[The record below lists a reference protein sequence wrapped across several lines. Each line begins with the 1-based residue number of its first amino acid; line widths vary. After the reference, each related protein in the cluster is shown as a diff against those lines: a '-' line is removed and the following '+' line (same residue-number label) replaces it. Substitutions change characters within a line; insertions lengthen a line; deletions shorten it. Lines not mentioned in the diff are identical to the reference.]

1 MPSFHLLL
9 LQQRQQQLEAAP
21 RASSHVGAQLRGVP
35 RAPKVRRR
43 QKAESQSSKRAAP
56 RFGVV
61 KPLLFKVR
69 AEDQPQGPQPGV
81 SWAQTLRSCCRHA
94 KAESQ
99 VICVHVS
106 VADHPLLA
114 PKSGKSQALNGKQ
127 SDECRLSHCRGG
139 DTESQP
145 LLTTGE
151 PRRGRRESTAGS
163 PGRPTS
169 FPCRSPRSP
178 RQRFAPGSFPLPHS
192 AVSRQSP
199 RRTPPSAP
207 PSSAFPWRA
216 RSSARPLPAMLRRT
230 LLLLSLLLVR
240 RDSAGGSGAGEWGA
254 LGEGTVLRP
263 AGCGGGRGICG
274 EICSESAVAQLLA
287 RTLWGAGGEELGR
300 PPQVCA
306 PHCAVAGYPGYRRA
320 RMSLLGGAALEG
332 FLRASQTCGRVEGKR
347 VQRKKSV
354 SFLHCP
360 AQQVARAPYPP
371 RYPVQA
377 HPSLPPALE
386 LAEGRSVKVTFASY
400 PAKVLS
406 CLPKARNSHGPA
418 FSSNADGREC
428 NMTQQAA
435 CGDRCIPVAW
445 LCNGEQE
452 CPDGT
457 DEQCEE
463 PCGGHLQ
470 AWQCDDGT
478 CIAISWLCDGAG
490 DCLDGSDEVNCER
503 MTACPEQKV
512 QCPGMSQCLDTWE
525 LCDVYQDCE
534 DGSNKE
540 HCPQSHC
547 LAGQWQCQNKLCVMD
562 SWKCDGVDHCGD
574 SSDEEDCAL
583 CPEGTVR
590 CDEGKC
596 VRESSMCDGKADCT
610 DGADEPA
617 TCGKNCSVVNAGCE
631 GLCSDTAWGARC
643 SCGSGW
649 QLQPDGRSCADVDE
663 CSMAFGPCDQ
673 LCHNT
678 PGSYSCD
685 CVQGYK
691 LYNGSKC
698 RVTDGDV
705 KILIAADQALGV
717 LDQRTGI
724 YESLIPTRTRPSSV
738 AYDLERS
745 TYFWVDKT
753 LNVFVSG
760 KPNFVLLYPE
770 LTTVNSISLDWFTG
784 QLYWAS
790 SFARAICAGLSD
802 GRGYVKILEKDIVP
816 EQLVVFPA
824 KKYLY
829 WVNGG
834 EKGRSTI
841 ETAGM
846 DGSDRKV
853 LEVVTTQQPLGLTL
867 DHVTG
872 RLYWISG
879 YKQSIETVKVDGSGR
894 YSFPKNLEDE
904 DPVGLAVFENSFF
917 WASKTQL
924 FHTSLYGPEE
934 RRVLLDASISAFS
947 VLHRSL
953 QPPSRPPACVP
964 GVCSHLCLLSPVHP
978 KGSKCVC
985 PEGMFLLPSGTCSEL
1000 KLVISSGKRLY
1011 LLKVGS
1017 MGSAIERTLIQEHPG
1032 NVYLLDIDWKRN
1044 FIYWTNAQGHLVYST
1059 GYSGQKQEIWTQ
1071 HTVCSANVDI
1081 PTGNVYWLPC
1091 DRSAIQKTTIPGADT
1106 KSLYRT
1112 GGIILQLLL
1121 DWPRRAL
1128 YWVESS
1134 SHLQSMTLDG
1144 RNRQAVWRGTW
1155 TADIQMALDLSSA
1168 SILWTSKGL
1177 GLQSLSLLKNRTYSL
1192 NKSWSDGLIAAHTP
1206 YLVTI
1211 DKAALVL
1218 WNRKTLEPF
1227 SVLKEPHIRKMVIL
1241 AENQEVP
1248 DPEDEGAAPAA
1259 LPAPPLLCAPSSVP
1273 CREEK
1278 KCISL
1283 ESLCDGEHDCQDGS
1297 DEENC
1302 AQICH
1307 KPGFFQCLD
1316 GSRCL
1321 EGKFHCD
1328 GAQQCPDGSDEVAC
1342 WKPTEDCSL
1351 HCDEQTRCIP
1361 KSWLCDGNLDCSDK
1375 KDEEGCIH
1383 ENCSTSEFNCKSG
1396 QCVSYSL
1403 HCDGNPDC
1411 LDHSD
1416 EEGCPAAR
1424 PPWCPMGEVKCRSS
1438 GECVLA
1444 EWLCDHDLDCKDGSD
1459 EKDCDPEALRCS
1471 PRQWACAS
1479 RDQCV
1484 PDFWHCDGERD
1495 CRDGSDEAGC
1505 PPQKCWGSEFQCGT
1519 SICLNF
1525 SLVCDGKED
1534 CADSSDEGGRCQQSA
1549 CSPGQCPHTCYPS
1562 PAGPVCACEPGFEL
1576 ESSRGI
1582 CEDVDECQGFGSQPC
1597 SHTCINT
1604 KGSYICTCHPGYS
1617 LEPDGHTCK
1626 ATGTEPI
1633 LIVAVQSSLFLYG
1646 LRSLKEDIL
1655 ATIDKNLIIFSVD
1668 YDLVDQKVFWADF
1681 NAESIQWISMDTTKK
1696 GTVVKG
1702 IKSDCIAVDWIG
1714 RNLYWTDG
1722 TAGQILAIPLTAVW
1736 RGKSE
1741 YTIVLDDDLTQPRSL
1756 ALDPLNGL
1764 MYWSEIGEKPQIEKA
1779 GMDGSSR
1786 KILIDQG
1793 LGRPS
1798 SITLDQLSWKI
1809 FWSDDKFH
1817 SIGSANL
1824 DGTGVSMLQ
1833 LTQIKNPFSVTV
1845 FEDEVFWSEMKTR
1858 TVQRVR
1864 KMTGKNRAVLI
1875 KRSGQPYGLKIMH
1888 EVLQPRSLNPCLD
1901 TRCSHL
1907 CLLSPRSKGSCHC
1920 PVGFLLADDG
1930 LNCVPLRESAFIF
1943 LVLPTVITQ
1952 IYLKNL
1958 KALPRQATLPE
1969 HKILPFTNVNQ
1980 LASVDYLVQEK
1991 ALYLSELNN
2000 GDIRLLRLEESGT
2013 LSWRKLISVEGS
2025 VIDLAVDWLSGNI
2038 YWIDSENP
2046 HINVASSKGQY
2057 AIVLLRENLSHPSSI
2072 VLHPPAAA
2080 MCFVDL
2086 GPWNDGSHES
2096 SIECAAMD
2104 GSGRKVLWQKSQVPV
2119 GLAFSDSGTRLYWAD
2134 SAQITKV
2141 WYSKTEVSEN
2151 WWFQIDQK
2159 IVDLKV
2165 YSSFNQQGNNSCS
2178 KDNGGCS
2185 HICLPNPKG
2194 QTCKCP
2200 SGYYL
2205 ADANKCIEA
2214 IQCSVSSLPCKDGQ
2228 KCISMEQVCDGHSDC
2243 LDGSDEMHC
2252 EPCSSAF
2259 CNGRGT
2265 CTVEGKLRKCS
2276 CLTDHGRE
2284 FCEEAQN
2291 SVPGYIAL
2299 SITMAF
2305 SLVLV
2310 ALGTLTYFRRVH
2322 ELKRRSSRNLAC
2334 DKEHNQEEENLM
2346 NSEIF
2351 VNEAY
2356 DEQELLTSLR
2366 TD

>member
-1 MPSFHLLL
+1 
-9 LQQRQQQLEAAP
+9 R
-21 RASSHVGAQLRGVP
+21 
-35 RAPKVRRR
+35 
-43 QKAESQSSKRAAP
+43 
-56 RFGVV
+56 
-61 KPLLFKVR
+61 
-69 AEDQPQGPQPGV
+69 
-81 SWAQTLRSCCRHA
+81 
-94 KAESQ
+94 
-99 VICVHVS
+99 
-106 VADHPLLA
+106 
-114 PKSGKSQALNGKQ
+114 
-127 SDECRLSHCRGG
+127 
-139 DTESQP
+139 
-145 LLTTGE
+145 
-151 PRRGRRESTAGS
+151 
-163 PGRPTS
+163 
-169 FPCRSPRSP
+169 
-178 RQRFAPGSFPLPHS
+178 
-192 AVSRQSP
+192 
-199 RRTPPSAP
+199 
-207 PSSAFPWRA
+207 
-216 RSSARPLPAMLRRT
+216 
-230 LLLLSLLLVR
+230 
-240 RDSAGGSGAGEWGA
+240 
-254 LGEGTVLRP
+254 
-263 AGCGGGRGICG
+263 
-274 EICSESAVAQLLA
+274 
-287 RTLWGAGGEELGR
+287 
-300 PPQVCA
+300 
-306 PHCAVAGYPGYRRA
+306 
-320 RMSLLGGAALEG
+320 
-332 FLRASQTCGRVEGKR
+332 
-347 VQRKKSV
+347 
-354 SFLHCP
+354 
-360 AQQVARAPYPP
+360 
-371 RYPVQA
+371 
-377 HPSLPPALE
+377 
-386 LAEGRSVKVTFASY
+386 
-400 PAKVLS
+400 
-406 CLPKARNSHGPA
+406 
-418 FSSNADGREC
+418 
-428 NMTQQAA
+428 QAA
-435 CGDRCIPVAW
+435 CGDSCIPVAW

-452 CPDGT
+452 CADGT

-478 CIAISWLCDGAG
+478 CVAISWLCDGTG

-503 MTACPEQKV
+503 MTACPDQKV
-512 QCPGMSQCLDTWE
+512 QCPGTSQCMDAWE
-525 LCDVYQDCE
+525 PCDVYEDCE
-534 DGSNKE
+534 DGSNKA
-540 HCPQSHC
+540 HCSQSHC

-562 SWKCDGVDHCGD
+562 SWKCDGIDHCGD
-574 SSDEEDCAL
+574 SSDEEACAF

-590 CDEGKC
+590 CDERKC
-596 VRESSMCDGKADCT
+596 VREASMCDGEADCA
-610 DGADEPA
+610 DGSDEPA

-663 CSMAFGPCDQ
+663 CSMAYGPCDQ

-724 YESLIPTRTRPSSV
+724 YESVIPVKTRPGSV

-745 TYFWVDKT
+745 MYFWVDKT

-760 KPNFVLLYPE
+760 KPNSVLLYPE
-770 LTTVNSISLDWFTG
+770 LTTVNSISLDWITG

-802 GRGYVKILEKDIVP
+802 GRGYVKILEKDVMP
-816 EQLVVFPA
+816 EQLVVFPV

-834 EKGRSTI
+834 DRGRRTI

-867 DHVTG
+867 DHMTG
-872 RLYWISG
+872 RLFWISG

-894 YSFPKNLEDE
+894 YSFPRNLQDE
-904 DPVGLAVFENSFF
+904 EPTGLAVFENSFF

-924 FHTSLYGPEE
+924 FHTSRDSPGE

-947 VLHRSL
+947 VLHRSM
-953 QPPSRPPACVP
+953 QPQSAKSYVP
-964 GVCSHLCLLSPVHP
+964 FLWVPQPGMHCLTGQMITWKISCS
-978 KGSKCVC
+978 
-985 PEGMFLLPSGTCSEL
+985 FLEL

-1032 NVYLLDIDWKRN
+1032 NIYLLDIDWKRN

-1059 GYSGQKQEIWTQ
+1059 GYSGQKQEIRTQ

-1091 DRSAIQKTTIPGADT
+1091 DRSAIQKTTIPDRDT
-1106 KSLYRT
+1106 ESLYRT

-1121 DWPRRAL
+1121 DWPRRTL

-1144 RNRQAVWRGTW
+1144 QNRQAIWSGSW

-1206 YLVTI
+1206 YLVTV
-1211 DKAALVL
+1211 DKTALML

-1227 SVLKEPHIRKMVIL
+1227 SVLKEPHIRKVIIL
-1241 AENQEVP
+1241 AENQKVP
-1248 DPEDEGAAPAA
+1248 DPKAETAAPAA
-1259 LPAPPLLCAPSSVP
+1259 LPAPPLLCTGSSVP
-1273 CREEK
+1273 CREGK
-1278 KCISL
+1278 KCVSP
-1283 ESLCDGEHDCQDGS
+1283 ESLCDGEQDCLDGS

-1302 AQICH
+1302 FQTCH
-1307 KPGFFQCLD
+1307 RPGVFQCLD
-1316 GSRCL
+1316 GSRCI
-1321 EGKFHCD
+1321 EGKYRCD
-1328 GAQQCPDGSDEVAC
+1328 GAHQCPDGSDEVAC
-1342 WKPTEDCSL
+1342 WKPPEDCSL
-1351 HCDEQTRCIP
+1351 RCDENTRCIP
-1361 KSWLCDGNLDCSDK
+1361 KSWLCDGNPDCSDK
-1375 KDEEGCIH
+1375 KDEQGCLH
-1383 ENCSTSEFNCKSG
+1383 ENCSTSEFRCKSG

-1411 LDHSD
+1411 LDRSD
-1416 EEGCPAAR
+1416 EEGCPSAWPLR
-1424 PPWCPMGEVKCRSS
+1424 CPVGEVKCRTS

-1444 EWLCDHDLDCKDGSD
+1444 EWICDHDLDCKDGSD

-1471 PRQWACAS
+1471 PQQWACAS

-1495 CRDGSDEAGC
+1495 CRDGSDEAAC
-1505 PPQKCWGSEFQCGT
+1505 PPQKCRASEFQCGT

-1525 SLVCDGKED
+1525 SLVCDGKQD
-1534 CADSSDEGGRCQQSA
+1534 CADSSDEGGRCQLSA
-1549 CSPGQCPHTCYPS
+1549 CSPGQCPQTCHSS
-1562 PAGPVCACEPGFEL
+1562 PVGPVCTCEPGFQNHAG
-1576 ESSRGI
+1576 S
-1582 CEDVDECQGFGSQPC
+1582 CEDVDECQGSGGQPC
-1597 SHTCINT
+1597 SHTCVNT
-1604 KGSYICTCHPGYS
+1604 EGSYICTCHPGYS
-1617 LEPDGHTCK
+1617 LEPDGHACK

-1633 LIVAVQSSLFLYG
+1633 LLVAIQSNLFLYG

-1655 ATIDKNLIIFSVD
+1655 TTIDKNLIIFSVD

-1681 NAESIQWISMDTTKK
+1681 NAESIQWISMDTTRK

-1702 IKSDCIAVDWIG
+1702 IKSHCIAVDWIG

-1741 YTIVLDDDLTQPRSL
+1741 YTIVLDDDLTQPQSL

-1764 MYWSEIGEKPQIEKA
+1764 MYWSEVGEEPQIEKA

-1793 LGRPS
+1793 LGRPT
-1798 SITLDQLSWKI
+1798 SIALDQLSWKI

-1824 DGTGVSMLQ
+1824 DGTGIRMLQ

-1858 TVQRVR
+1858 TIQRVQ
-1864 KMTGKNRAVLI
+1864 KMTGKSRAVLI
-1875 KRSGQPYGLKIMH
+1875 KRSGQPYGLKVMH

-1901 TRCSHL
+1901 TGCSHL
-1907 CLLSPRSKGSCHC
+1907 CLLSPRSEGSCFC
-1920 PVGFLLADDG
+1920 PVGSLLTDDG
-1930 LNCVPLRESAFIF
+1930 LNCVPLQESAFVF
-1943 LVLPTVITQ
+1943 LVLPRVITQ

-1958 KALPRQATLPE
+1958 KTLPRQANLPE
-1969 HKILPFTNVNQ
+1969 HRMLPFINVNQ
-1980 LASVDYLVQEK
+1980 LTSMDYLVQEK

-2000 GDIRLLRLEESGT
+2000 GDIRLLRLKESGT
-2013 LSWRKLISVEGS
+2013 LSWRKLFSVEGS

-2046 HINVASSKGQY
+2046 HINVASSNGQY
-2057 AIVLLRENLSHPSSI
+2057 PIVLLRENLSHPASV

-2080 MCFVDL
+2080 MCLVDL
-2086 GPWNDGSHES
+2086 GPWSDGSRES

-2134 SAQITKV
+2134 SARGLIESIQQDGSRHRVERRGIEGLSLFTCGQGMLFWTTVDDAEITKV
-2141 WYSKTEVSEN
+2141 WYSKKEVPEN

-2165 YSSFNQQGNNSCS
+2165 YSTFNQQGNNSCS

-2185 HICLPNPKG
+2185 HICLPNPEG

-2205 ADANKCIEA
+2205 ADANKCTEA
-2214 IQCSVSSLPCKDGQ
+2214 VQCSVSSQSCKDGQ

-2243 LDGSDEMHC
+2243 LDGSDEMDCKTYSIKAPEKPEAGKSLVLTATQALQSIRATTLGHLVRQ
-2252 EPCSSAF
+2252 ETRHPVRKTQTTEMPAGQSKIPEIKQSGGSFHPKDSQTTKQRPCNSAF
-2259 CNGRGT
+2259 CNGRGI
-2265 CTVEGKLRKCS
+2265 CTVEGRLRKCS
-2276 CLTDHGRE
+2276 CLTDHGTE
-2284 FCEEAQN
+2284 FCEEAQ
-2291 SVPGYIAL
+2291 SFVPAYIAL
-2299 SITMAF
+2299 CITMAL
-2305 SLVLV
+2305 SVLLV

-2322 ELKRRSSRNLAC
+2322 ELKKRSSRNMAC
-2334 DKEHNQEEENLM
+2334 DKERNQEEENLM

-2356 DEQELLTSLR
+2356 DEQELLTSSR